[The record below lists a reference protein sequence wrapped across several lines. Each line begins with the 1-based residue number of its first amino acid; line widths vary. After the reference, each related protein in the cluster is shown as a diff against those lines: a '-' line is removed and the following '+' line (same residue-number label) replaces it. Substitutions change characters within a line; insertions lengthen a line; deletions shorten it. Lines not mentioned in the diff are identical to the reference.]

1 MKKWGSSS
9 THHLFR
15 GSCNIL
21 VHILATSSSL
31 IQVDNTGNYHL
42 PLAVS
47 VSLSLFLLDMDQDV
61 LGHCAQA
68 NHQLIAMDP
77 VYASLLRR
85 NCPCYQANIIMWMEL
100 F

>member
-9 THHLFR
+9 THHPFR
-15 GSCNIL
+15 GSYNIL

-31 IQVDNTGNYHL
+31 IQADDTGNCHL

-47 VSLSLFLLDMDQDV
+47 ISLSLFLLDMDQSV
-61 LGHCAQA
+61 LGHYALA

-85 NCPCYQANIIMWMEL
+85 NRPCYQANITMCVEL